1 MGVGYLHVLKLSIL
15 SNSLNLIG
23 SNCRISQKYLIDA
36 MRRMLTKDVLGD
48 QVKHEKDENT
58 EQVYQRGFLR
68 SLLMNPDLSVEDI
81 LVTASDFMMA
91 GVDTVSKNKLLKF
104 IVTLAYFL
112 FWTMQTI
119 KSHSYFFFNW

>member
-1 MGVGYLHVLKLSIL
+1 
-15 SNSLNLIG
+15 
-23 SNCRISQKYLIDA
+23 
-36 MRRMLTKDVLGD
+36 MLTKNVLGD
-48 QVKHEKDENT
+48 QVKHEKDVNA

-91 GVDTVSKNKLLKF
+91 GVDTVRKNKLLKF

-112 FWTMQTI
+112 FWTMHTI